1 MLSLIT
7 FSSEALTGCQN
18 SLFDKNLRRELGL
31 TITSSLCGQLRS
43 VRPHHN
49 SHQVTSLH
57 LIILHHSTSLLLI
70 TLHIEMKFAQE
81 LGAHITPEW
90 RSQYIQYEKQERLP
104 IPTLHSG
111 LNGGVARQKIH
122 GPALTVLLQY
132 TSQLLHF
139 ELTKFQHQHYR
150 RINSIISF
158 ISIKNQGFII
168 HITCT
173 L

>member
-31 TITSSLCGQLRS
+31 TITSSLCGQSRS

-57 LIILHHSTSLLLI
+57 LITLHHSTSLHLI
-70 TLHIEMKFAQE
+70 TLHHSTSLHLITLRIEMKFAQE

-90 RSQYIQYEKQERLP
+90 RSQYIQYEKQELLP
-104 IPTLHSG
+104 SLHSG
-111 LNGGVARQKIH
+111 LYWGGSDINFQSSVNCATANVKHR
-122 GPALTVLLQY
+122 
-132 TSQLLHF
+132 SQLLHL
-139 ELTKFQHQHYR
+139 ELTKLQCQNYCD
-150 RINSIISF
+150 ITAAII
-158 ISIKNQGFII
+158 
-168 HITCT
+168 